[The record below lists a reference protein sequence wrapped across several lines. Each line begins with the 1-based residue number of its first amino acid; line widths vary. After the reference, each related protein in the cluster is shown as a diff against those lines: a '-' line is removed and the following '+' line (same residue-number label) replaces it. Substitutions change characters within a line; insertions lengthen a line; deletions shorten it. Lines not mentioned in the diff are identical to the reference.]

1 MIEKMITRK
10 HIPSLTFIVAA
21 VIAIAPACMGRSYV
35 LLVEQTPIEGGIIDP
50 GVGVHSFTPGEMVTL
65 TATPRPG
72 YQFVRWMGDVSSA
85 DTSSTTVTLDAP
97 KMLVAVFER
106 VEYALLS
113 PTEETIEDEGGG
125 GAGGGSGRLTG
136 QSVARTGGDGIS
148 PASGVSDGP
157 SSPIVIP
164 PDDDDDD
171 TDGEIPI
178 PTPEPGTI
186 ALMALGAR
194 IVLMRRKS

>member
-1 MIEKMITRK
+1 MISIKYIL
-10 HIPSLTFIVAA
+10 SLIFLVAVVMA
-21 VIAIAPACMGRSYV
+21 FAPACMAGSYV
-35 LLVEQTPIEGGIIDP
+35 LLVEQTPIEGGIINP

-136 QSVARTGGDGIS
+136 QSGAPTGGGGIS
-148 PASGVSDGP
+148 PASSPVYNGS

-171 TDGEIPI
+171 TDGEIPV

-186 ALMALGAR
+186 AMMILGAT
-194 IVLMRRKS
+194 IVRRRKN